1 MIYIGLVFL
10 PDLKVF
16 FLKLFDVFLELCNF
30 QFVFFDEFRVFCK
43 DGLNLLAIHSLEVLF
58 LLG

>member
-10 PDLKVF
+10 SDLKVF

-30 QFVFFDEFRVFCK
+30 QFVLFDEFRVLGK
-43 DGLNLLAIHSLEVLF
+43 DGLTLLTIHGLEVLF